1 MKKQW
6 IFSLLICLLFILTGC
21 SSNRGESEGQTFE
34 IFYINRDETKISKFP
49 YQLESVSVV
58 DQTETKD
65 DETMKAQ
72 IVEMLTL
79 LSTAPEQSD
88 FKAAIFEK
96 LGKVKYIY
104 LNGQV
109 TLYFTDAYYDL
120 ESHTEV
126 LCRAAI
132 VKTLTQLEGVDYISF
147 MVGEEPLKDTNGDV
161 IGFMTAETFI
171 DNEGAQINAYEKA
184 RLKLFFTDAEGKE
197 LVEATRTVVYSSNIS
212 LEKLVVEQLIAGP
225 TNPDLSPTITG
236 STDILNIRVK
246 DAICYVNLSD
256 DFLQKVNNVS
266 GEVTLYS
273 LVNSL
278 TALTGVNKVQ
288 ILIDGETEITFRE
301 NLKLTSQFERNL
313 SIVK

>member
-1 MKKQW
+1 MKKHW
-6 IFSLLICLLFILTGC
+6 IIGLIFSLVFLLMGC
-21 SSNRGESEGQTFE
+21 GSSSGDKNGQTFE
-34 IFYINRDETKISKFP
+34 LFFINREETRISKFP
-49 YQLESVSVV
+49 YQLETVPVI

-79 LSTAPEQSD
+79 LSTAPEQSEY
-88 FKAAIFEK
+88 KAPIFEK
-96 LGKVKYIY
+96 LGKVKYVY

-109 TLYFTDAYYDL
+109 TLYFTDAYYEL
-120 ESHTEV
+120 EGTTEV

-132 VKTLTQLEGVDYISF
+132 VKTLTQLEGVDYVSF
-147 MVGEEPLKDTNGDV
+147 MVAEEPLKNASGNL

-184 RLKLFFTDAEGKE
+184 RLKLFFTDAEGTE

-212 LEKLVVEQLIAGP
+212 LEKLVVEQLIEGP
-225 TNPDLSPTITG
+225 TNPELSPTIMDT
-236 STDILNIRVK
+236 TDIINIRVK

-288 ILIDGETEITFRE
+288 ILIDGETDVKFRE
-301 NLKLTSQFERNL
+301 NIKLTSQFERNL
-313 SIVK
+313 SLVK